1 MFLPDFKEL
10 LSSWTR
16 RYSWVDT
23 ERPKR
28 QRLLSRR
35 KNSGYV
41 NTIRALCEPC
51 LNSYYV
57 ITILMS
63 RVLTGKVRRVG
74 NSLAV
79 IIPKELSEESGASEG
94 DTIKLSLAIP
104 KATRE
109 AGLESIAGMDRKARP
124 FAREKRDRF

>member
-74 NSLAV
+74 NSMAV
-79 IIPKELSEESGASEG
+79 IIPKELLEESGASEG

>member
-1 MFLPDFKEL
+1 MDKTIFLGA
-10 LSSWTR
+10 
-16 RYSWVDT
+16 RYRMAETPTTALEAQEFRFGQYD
-23 ERPKR
+23 
-28 QRLLSRR
+28 
-35 KNSGYV
+35 SG
-41 NTIRALCEPC
+41 RLCESC

-74 NSLAV
+74 NSMAI
-79 IIPKELSEESGASEG
+79 IIPKELLEESGAREG

-104 KATRE
+104 RATRE
-109 AGLESIAGMDRKARP
+109 TRLESIAGMDRKARP